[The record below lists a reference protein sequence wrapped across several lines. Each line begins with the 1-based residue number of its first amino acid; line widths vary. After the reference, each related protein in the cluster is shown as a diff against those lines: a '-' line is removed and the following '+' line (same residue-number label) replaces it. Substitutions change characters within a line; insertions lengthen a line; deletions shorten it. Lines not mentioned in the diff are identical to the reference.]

1 MPSLSLPNLD
11 LFDSPSTGT
20 VTVHSNPTGAEAR
33 ASNGSTCR
41 TPCALSMPLNEGFII
56 TYSLDGYLPETV
68 AVKSIPPQ
76 KSAIIDMTPAPLRA
90 EPGLGGA
97 GTGCATAAT
106 EKAAALL
113 RLSNPSPTSSLGA
126 VRSTASRRMAQAL
139 RFVAIL
145 RDGASSG

>member
-56 TYSLDGYLPETV
+56 TYSLDGYLL
-68 AVKSIPPQ
+68 
-76 KSAIIDMTPAPLRA
+76 DMTPGPLRA

-97 GTGCATAAT
+97 GTGCATVAT

>member
-56 TYSLDGYLPETV
+56 TYSLDGYLL
-68 AVKSIPPQ
+68 
-76 KSAIIDMTPAPLRA
+76 DMTPGPLRA

-97 GTGCATAAT
+97 GTGCTTAAT

-126 VRSTASRRMAQAL
+126 VRRDRKSTRLNSSHSR
-139 RFVAIL
+139 
-145 RDGASSG
+145 

>member
-56 TYSLDGYLPETV
+56 TYSLDGYLL
-68 AVKSIPPQ
+68 
-76 KSAIIDMTPAPLRA
+76 DMTPGPLRA

>member
-56 TYSLDGYLPETV
+56 TYSLDGYLL
-68 AVKSIPPQ
+68 
-76 KSAIIDMTPAPLRA
+76 DMTPGPLRA

-126 VRSTASRRMAQAL
+126 VRSTASRRMAHAL
-139 RFVAIL
+139 RYVAIL